1 MLTDEDAKRNL
12 AGNLQ
17 RLMENRGINQSDL
30 ARLTGEPVMTI
41 SRAFRGE
48 NMPRASVLARIAEAM
63 DVSIDRL
70 LGKPPEFSQSPP

>member
-12 AGNLQ
+12 AANLQ
-17 RLMENRGINQSDL
+17 RLMENRLINQSQL

-48 NMPRASVLARIAEAM
+48 HMPRASVLDRIAEAM

-70 LGKPPEFSQSPP
+70 LGRPPELSETSP